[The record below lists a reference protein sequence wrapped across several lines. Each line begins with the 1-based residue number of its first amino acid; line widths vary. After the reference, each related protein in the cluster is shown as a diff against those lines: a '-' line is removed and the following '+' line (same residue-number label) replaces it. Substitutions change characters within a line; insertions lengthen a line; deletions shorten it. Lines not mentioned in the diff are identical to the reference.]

1 MDTAKQNKTL
11 LLHVDINQTIMMTC
25 IGKSNSY
32 VIQSELAA
40 DEQYKDKWEAHLP
53 EMTYHK
59 YLTEHKLLPFK
70 GTKELRDKTIQEFE
84 NFVPMLE
91 STQHRFFNEVKK
103 RYDLCLE
110 KLNNPKNAKIVP
122 SFYNLLSWLESEKHQ
137 YKVLI
142 RTFGGDGDVIAKE
155 LKEHANL
162 NLVPARFGYTLCLMS
177 DLPENNLENA
187 VFGKVYIAENG
198 QYVIRDQK
206 GIVQSGI
213 VTDIK
218 VDLTNLSKGLND
230 LKLKAAIMKSAA
242 EAGFVP
248 KLNADSHFFLNVA
261 NGSKV
266 ELNTDDLNEI
276 YRCWTE
282 TDQHL
287 LIRDNYDRWGQNNQ
301 HWMHGKPYPLE
312 RSSEKTIS
320 IFFDDNIKADKSE
333 KNIVAPFD
341 VNTNQF
347 IDVQTSFEEG
357 NSYPIKP
364 LKAIEDDNYF
374 ISLVKATLSNTS
386 ELMQNKT
393 FTPMLLASQVITA
406 VQPSENLGN
415 LLQNITEKNIK
426 VEPK

>member
-1 MDTAKQNKTL
+1 M
-11 LLHVDINQTIMMTC
+11 
-25 IGKSNSY
+25 
-32 VIQSELAA
+32 
-40 DEQYKDKWEAHLP
+40 
-53 EMTYHK
+53 
-59 YLTEHKLLPFK
+59 
-70 GTKELRDKTIQEFE
+70 
-84 NFVPMLE
+84 
-91 STQHRFFNEVKK
+91 
-103 RYDLCLE
+103 
-110 KLNNPKNAKIVP
+110 P
-122 SFYNLLSWLESEKHQ
+122 SFYNLLNWLDSEQHQ

-162 NLVPARFGYTLCLMS
+162 NLIPARFGYTLCLKS
-177 DLPENNLENA
+177 DLPENNVQNA
-187 VFGKVYIAENG
+187 VFGKVYVDENG
-198 QYVIRDQK
+198 HYIIRDLNNT
-206 GIVQSGI
+206 VQSGLI
-213 VTDIK
+213 TEMK

-230 LKLKAAIMKSAA
+230 LKLKAEIMKSAS

-248 KLNADSHFFLNVA
+248 KLNPDGHFFLNVS
-261 NGSKV
+261 NGSQV

-276 YRCWTE
+276 YRCWAE

-374 ISLVKATLSNTS
+374 ISLVKATLSKTAD
-386 ELMQNKT
+386 LVPNKT
-393 FTPMLLASQVITA
+393 FTPMLVASQAQATTG
-406 VQPSENLGN
+406 VQPAENLGN
-415 LLQNITEKNIK
+415 LCQNSFEKNIR